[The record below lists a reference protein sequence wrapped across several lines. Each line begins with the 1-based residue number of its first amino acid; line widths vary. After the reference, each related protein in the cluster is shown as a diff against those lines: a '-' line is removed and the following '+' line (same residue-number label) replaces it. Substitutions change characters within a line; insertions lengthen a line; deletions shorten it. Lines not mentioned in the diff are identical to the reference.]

1 MEKMELTKNSK
12 FIKFWKNKKILIT
25 GCNGF
30 KGSWLSFVLYKL
42 GAKVSGFGLN
52 DQKKINLFK
61 ELGLK
66 KKIKFKY
73 LDIRNKKNLEK
84 YLKKNKFD
92 FVFHLAAQPLVIE
105 GYKNP
110 VKTFETNILGTLN
123 LLHLIN
129 LKFEKKIILNVT
141 TDKVYLK
148 KKKNSGYKEDDE
160 LGGSDPYSASKA
172 CSEIVSY
179 CFKQS
184 YSKKKGNLI
193 STARAGNVIGG
204 GDWSK
209 NRLIPDIIASWK
221 NKKILKVRN
230 PNSIRPWQHVLDP
243 TFGYMYLVYKMYL
256 NKNYSGSY
264 NFGPIINNNIK
275 VINIIHNLQEN
286 LKNFDYNIIK
296 KSSKLKEDKYL
307 NLNSAKA
314 KNFLGFK
321 NKLSIKKSLDMT
333 ARWYKNFYDGN
344 KAEIICQ
351 SDLNIYLNE

>member
-1 MEKMELTKNSK
+1 MEKMELKKNK

-30 KGSWLSFVLYKL
+30 KGSWLSFVLCKL
-42 GAKVSGFGLN
+42 GAKVCGFGLN

-73 LDIRNKKNLEK
+73 LDIRDKKNLEK

-129 LKFEKKIILNVT
+129 LKYKKKIILNIT

-148 KKKNSGYKEDDE
+148 KRKNSGYKEEDE
-160 LGGSDPYSASKA
+160 LGGSDPYSASKV
-172 CSEIVSY
+172 CSEIISY
-179 CFKQS
+179 CFKKS
-184 YSKKKGNLI
+184 YFKKKGNLI

-204 GDWSK
+204 GDWSEH
-209 NRLIPDIIASWK
+209 RLIPDIIESWK
-221 NKKILKVRN
+221 NKKILNVRN

-256 NKNYSGSY
+256 NKKYSGNY
-264 NFGPIINNNIK
+264 NFGPNINNNIK
-275 VINIIHNLQEN
+275 VINIIHHLQKN

-296 KSSKLKEDKYL
+296 LSSNLKEDKYL
-307 NLNSAKA
+307 NLNSTKA

-321 NKLSIKKSLDMT
+321 NKLPIKKSLDMT
-333 ARWYKNFYDGN
+333 AKWYRNFYDGN
-344 KAEIICQ
+344 KAEILCQ
-351 SDLNIYLNE
+351 SDLNLYLNE